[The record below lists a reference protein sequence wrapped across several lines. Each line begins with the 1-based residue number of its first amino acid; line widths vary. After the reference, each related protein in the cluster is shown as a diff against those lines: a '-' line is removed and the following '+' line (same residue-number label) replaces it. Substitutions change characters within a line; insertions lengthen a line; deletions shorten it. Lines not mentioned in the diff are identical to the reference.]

1 MTVYADGPDT
11 EFDEWKKTGG
21 YGMAK
26 EQLAAV
32 EMIMGMI
39 QGKTEGLSKV
49 DFFPQK
55 VEFPFDA
62 VYEQAFERVSPES
75 QGISSG
81 YLAKIVRELGDTAS
95 TDMHHLMILRNGK
108 VICECNFAPYRSGIW
123 HITHSLC
130 KSITGMAVGMLVRDG
145 NLSLDENIYK
155 IFEHRMS
162 PLAKMFRPEV
172 TVEHLLTMTSG
183 VQFNEIGAISGND
196 WLNSFLNAPVSGKPG
211 AAFQYNSMNTY
222 VLSAIVTERTGMTL
236 AEYLEPRLFQPLG
249 ITKYL
254 WETCPKGI
262 TKGGW
267 GLFLSP
273 EDMAKLGQL
282 YLQRGI
288 WKGQQLV
295 PEGWVEISTG
305 KQVESVE
312 GTFGYGYQ
320 VWMENRPGS
329 FEFNGMLGQNVVVY
343 PDLNMV
349 LVTCAGSDE
358 LFQNCVMLNIIRK
371 YFPDSYHPGAVLPE
385 DPCSQMILQRLTAE
399 MESGAGKQRFAV
411 RQGGWEKRNGW
422 SKRKASGV
430 PGIHDC
436 MRQLDGRHYELETK
450 SVGLFPLVM
459 QVFHNNM
466 TEGIQ
471 SIGFQYKQGEFDLL
485 VLEGEEQQ
493 KIRIG
498 FGKAKESWLN
508 IHGESYLIGTLGVF
522 TKDEMGT
529 LVLKLDIAFLEEA
542 VRRKVHFYFREDEV
556 EIKWLETP
564 GKRLIIE
571 GLQSIMAE
579 LENSF
584 WFSAIRGKGGIDIL
598 RMLMER
604 TIEPVVKGIDTK
616 DEEQKR

>member
-1 MTVYADGPDT
+1 M
-11 EFDEWKKTGG
+11 
-21 YGMAK
+21 
-26 EQLAAV
+26 
-32 EMIMGMI
+32 
-39 QGKTEGLSKV
+39 
-49 DFFPQK
+49 
-55 VEFPFDA
+55 
-62 VYEQAFERVSPES
+62 
-75 QGISSG
+75 
-81 YLAKIVRELGDTAS
+81 
-95 TDMHHLMILRNGK
+95 
-108 VICECNFAPYRSGIW
+108 ICECNFAPYRSGIW

-130 KSITGMAVGMLVRDG
+130 KKYYRYGCGNVGPDG

-236 AEYLEPRLFQPLG
+236 AEYLEPRLVQPLG

-267 GLFLSP
+267 RLFLCP

-399 MESGAGKQRFAV
+399 MESGLASSALQCGRAD
-411 RQGGWEKRNGW
+411 G
-422 SKRKASGV
+422 RKETDGAKESVWV

-485 VLEGEEQQ
+485 VLEEKSSRKSG
-493 KIRIG
+493 
-498 FGKAKESWLN
+498 
-508 IHGESYLIGTLGVF
+508 
-522 TKDEMGT
+522 
-529 LVLKLDIAFLEEA
+529 LDLEK
-542 VRRKVHFYFREDEV
+542 RRKA
-556 EIKWLETP
+556 
-564 GKRLIIE
+564 G
-571 GLQSIMAE
+571 
-579 LENSF
+579 
-584 WFSAIRGKGGIDIL
+584 
-598 RMLMER
+598 
-604 TIEPVVKGIDTK
+604 
-616 DEEQKR
+616 